1 MRKIP
6 KRIIST
12 LVTIVLVLA
21 IALLP
26 LTKISTSAK
35 GDNSHLMDAD
45 RPDIGVY
52 VLFWILVVIGI
63 GLGAVIIYLKK
74 KDI

>member
-1 MRKIP
+1 
-6 KRIIST
+6 
-12 LVTIVLVLA
+12 
-21 IALLP
+21 
-26 LTKISTSAK
+26 
-35 GDNSHLMDAD
+35 MDAD